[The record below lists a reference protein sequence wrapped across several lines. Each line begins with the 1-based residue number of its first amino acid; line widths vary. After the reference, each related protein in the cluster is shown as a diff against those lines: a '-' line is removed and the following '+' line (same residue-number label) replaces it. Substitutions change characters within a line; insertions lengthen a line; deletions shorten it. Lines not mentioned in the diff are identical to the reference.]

1 LNNLINKKKYGIELS
16 REEIYYIID
25 NYTKGEI
32 PDYQMSAFLMA
43 VYFKG
48 FTSRELYDFSMAMA
62 ESGEINKF
70 SELDYFI
77 CDKHSTGGVGDKV
90 SLVLGPILSSIGV
103 KVLKMSG
110 RGLGF
115 TGGTIDKLE
124 CFEGIDLFPDRET
137 FVKRLKDIGISWAGQ
152 TSNLAPA
159 DKLIYALR
167 DVTGTVDS
175 IPLIASSIMSKK
187 LASGA
192 DGIVLDVTCGS
203 GAFMKSIESARELSK
218 TMIKIGEMNNK
229 KMRAVITN
237 MEEPLGYAIG
247 NNLEVIEAIETLK
260 GRDVTDLLLVTLTIG
275 AEMAVMSGVAKTTD
289 IAKEMMI
296 YSIKSGKAL
305 DKMKEWIKTQGGRI
319 DYIDNT
325 ELFEKAPY
333 ITEVR
338 ANKEGYIKEINGEKL
353 GNLLIELGG
362 GRKKKEDDID
372 KRVGIVLNKKISDY
386 IRQEDIIAYIYSST
400 IDDIVNIS
408 AELLSSFFITD
419 ELIKKKNVILDI
431 L

>member
-362 GRKKKEDDID
+362 GRKKKEDAID

-419 ELIKKKNVILDI
+419 ELINKKNVILDI

>member
-362 GRKKKEDDID
+362 GRKKKEDAID